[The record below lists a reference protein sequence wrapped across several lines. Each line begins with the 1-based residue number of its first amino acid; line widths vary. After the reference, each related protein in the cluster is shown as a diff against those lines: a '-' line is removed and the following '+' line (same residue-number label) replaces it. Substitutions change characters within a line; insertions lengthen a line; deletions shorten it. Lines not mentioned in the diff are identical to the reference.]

1 MNNILKKKRF
11 DAFIIQK
18 RRFFLEKVYLVRHG
32 ETDFSQKGIVQG
44 QQDILLND
52 RGIQTAE
59 KLGKYI
65 SDNYTIAG
73 IVTSDLSRCVETSKI
88 IVAKLNNKS
97 SIREDRSIREVNLGI
112 FEGTNMIQ
120 LEKIRKKS
128 KDYNAYIP
136 QNGESMNQMN
146 KRVLD
151 WFYSNYETMHN
162 LLIVT
167 HRGPISAILSRA
179 ENISLYDMNELLLQR
194 KIIVLELN
202 SGKKFFINEVVV
214 V

>member
-1 MNNILKKKRF
+1 LAR
-11 DAFIIQK
+11 
-18 RRFFLEKVYLVRHG
+18 VYLVRHG
-32 ETDFSQKGIVQG
+32 ETDFSQNGIVQG
-44 QQDILLND
+44 QRDIILND

-59 KLGKYI
+59 KLGEYI
-65 SDNYTIAG
+65 SDNYTIED
-73 IVTSDLSRCVETSKI
+73 IVTSDLSRCVETGKI

-97 SIREDRSIREVNLGI
+97 SIHEDRSIREVNLGI
-112 FEGTNMIQ
+112 FEGTKMIQ
-120 LEKIRKKS
+120 LDKIRNKS

-136 QNGESMNQMN
+136 QNGESMNQMS

-151 WFYSNYETMHN
+151 WFYSNYDTMHN

-167 HRGPISAILSRA
+167 HRGPISAILSKA

-202 SGKKFFINEVVV
+202 AGKKFFIEEVVV